1 MGNIFST
8 NRSISS
14 LSSVIEH
21 ISGTSSTMSSR
32 KRKASLNENGSDI
45 EPKRFKL
52 NTPDY
57 VYQKLFVEGLNSDI
71 QIHALGHTWR
81 LHKLYLEQ
89 CEYFHALF
97 QGNWSDSGKD
107 EYYMQIDD
115 DNICFKGLN
124 NVFASL
130 YNNEIEIDEQY
141 IASICGAAS
150 MLNLESVLEKCQ
162 IQLADYLRDK
172 EKLLICLRLSDR
184 YGFVKRMKEA
194 INVLKYMF
202 CHFCLDETFLRGLQK
217 SWLITLFSQ
226 QFVCVRESEMDLYR
240 AIRNWIYLT
249 ECPYARLGDE
259 NSIALFFES
268 SFFNRHKYFDLLRL
282 LRVSHL
288 VSLQANL
295 KLIRSDGIIP
305 RKLLKNV
312 ICDQWQMLLRSEETT
327 TGFPEVIDDNE
338 FYASCYRFG
347 RAGISP
353 LSRIT
358 WRRLGYFFGVDLLVT
373 YDQGYLR
380 LARNGSMAPTQHQ
393 ISVKH
398 VDIMKLHY
406 RCIVCADNGVVL
418 LDTQKQ
424 SKTFNLDRNVEL
436 GKFKL
441 PPNGQK
447 ISIHLFCLP
456 FAPIHQPTYYWDEL
470 MSWAAGIDG
479 KSY

>member
-21 ISGTSSTMSSR
+21 ICGTSSNMPSR
-32 KRKASLNENGSDI
+32 KRKASLNENVSDI

-89 CEYFHALF
+89 C
-97 QGNWSDSGKD
+97 
-107 EYYMQIDD
+107 
-115 DNICFKGLN
+115 LN

-141 IASICGAAS
+141 ISSICGAAS

-217 SWLITLFSQ
+217 SWLVTLFSQ

-259 NSIALFFES
+259 KSIALFFES

-288 VSLQANL
+288 VSLQSNL
-295 KLIRSDGIIP
+295 KLIRADGIIP

-347 RAGISP
+347 RTGISP

-358 WRRLGYFFGVDLLVT
+358 WRRLGYFFGVDLLAT

-393 ISVKH
+393 LSVKH

-406 RCIVCADNGVVL
+406 RCIVCADNGAVL

-441 PPNGQK
+441 PSNGQK
-447 ISIHLFCLP
+447 ISIHFFFLP

-470 MSWAAGIDG
+470 ISWRGG
-479 KSY
+479 N

>member
-1 MGNIFST
+1 MGNLFST

-21 ISGTSSTMSSR
+21 ISGTSSNMTSR
-32 KRKASLNENGSDI
+32 KRKASLNENASDI

-115 DNICFKGLN
+115 DNICFK
-124 NVFASL
+124 
-130 YNNEIEIDEQY
+130 
-141 IASICGAAS
+141 
-150 MLNLESVLEKCQ
+150 EKCQ

-202 CHFCLDETFLRGLQK
+202 CHFCLDEAFLRGLQK

-240 AIRNWIYLT
+240 AIRNWIFLT

-259 NSIALFFES
+259 KSIALFFES

-288 VSLQANL
+288 VSLQSNL
-295 KLIRSDGIIP
+295 KLIRADGIIP

-327 TGFPEVIDDNE
+327 TGLVKEVEILNLRGGVTRLQLLQNIINNFHFRFPEVIDDNE

-347 RAGISP
+347 RTGISP

-358 WRRLGYFFGVDLLVT
+358 WRRLGYFFGVDLLAT

-406 RCIVCADNGVVL
+406 RCIVCADNGAVL

-424 SKTFNLDRNVEL
+424 SKAFNLDRNVEL

-441 PPNGQK
+441 PNGQK

-456 FAPIHQPTYYWDEL
+456 FAPIHQSTYYWDEL
-470 MSWAAGIDG
+470 ISWAGG
-479 KSY
+479 N

>member
-1 MGNIFST
+1 MGSIFST

-21 ISGTSSTMSSR
+21 ISGTSTMPSR
-32 KRKASLNENGSDI
+32 KRKASLNENASDI

-89 CEYFHALF
+89 C
-97 QGNWSDSGKD
+97 
-107 EYYMQIDD
+107 
-115 DNICFKGLN
+115 LN

-162 IQLADYLRDK
+162 LQLADYLRDK

-358 WRRLGYFFGVDLLVT
+358 WRWLGYFFGVDLLVT

-398 VDIMKLHY
+398 VDMMKLHY
-406 RCIVCADNGVVL
+406 RCIVCADNGAVL

-447 ISIHLFCLP
+447 VSIHLFCLP